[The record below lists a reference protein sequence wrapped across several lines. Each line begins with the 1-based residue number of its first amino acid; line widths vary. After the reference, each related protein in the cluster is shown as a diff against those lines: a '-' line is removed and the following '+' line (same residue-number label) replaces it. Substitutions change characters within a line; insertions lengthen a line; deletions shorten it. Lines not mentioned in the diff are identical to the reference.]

1 MPAAVTRANFKLQ
14 KNSPAVTEYKEYAD
28 RCHYT
33 VGQEGWEAVAD
44 HALEWSV
51 TQAAKRAVAH

>member
-1 MPAAVTRANFKLQ
+1 M
-14 KNSPAVTEYKEYAD
+14 TEYKEYAD

-44 HALEWSV
+44 HALEWAV